1 MQMWIELEDGTKD
14 FEDPLTWWQEHHE
27 GFPTLWKLAR
37 MYLAIPATCAPAER
51 AFNPE
56 AYVLIAKR
64 CQTQSHN
71 SSASSDV
78 HLLKENAHLLEF
90 FQEDASDDATF
101 FSLAL
106 AEDTP

>member
-1 MQMWIELEDGTKD
+1 
-14 FEDPLTWWQEHHE
+14 LTWWQEHHE
-27 GFPTLWKLAR
+27 RFPTLWKLAR

-71 SSASSDV
+71 SSDV
-78 HLLKENAHLLEF
+78 HLLKENAHLLESLE
-90 FQEDASDDATF
+90 EDVSDDVTQTTGDAV
-101 FSLAL
+101 
-106 AEDTP
+106 